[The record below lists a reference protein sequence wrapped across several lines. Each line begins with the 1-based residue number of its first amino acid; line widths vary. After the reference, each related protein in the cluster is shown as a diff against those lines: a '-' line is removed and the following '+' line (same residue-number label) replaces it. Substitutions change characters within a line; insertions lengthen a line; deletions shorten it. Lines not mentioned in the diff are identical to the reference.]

1 MADSESSIK
10 TQIVT
15 GIVVGIILVGVV
27 VLFVYLQ
34 QNTSSPLFRDDSCRL
49 NESGMLVDP
58 CVPLFTINNK
68 KNGTISLDNH
78 LGPGNPAPPMNES
91 QKYIDKALEPYGG
104 VPKDAVMSSLQES
117 EWSGV
122 YDGKTG
128 VETTWATEWCA
139 HYTQL
144 FYGKPV
150 TGSGSYLIVCITGGG
165 KPTLIRKNWLSIEE
179 VGMERVI
186 PVSEALLRLKNH
198 DGKFDPPTKTIIYDY
213 IPEGA
218 FNLSV
223 MDIEMRYFASENST
237 NRTYLEPVWRISAV
251 DNIRRMNFI
260 FYIPA
265 SYRPAKYTH
274 LKSDLFGNQRNFSQI
289 KGNLSAMDVSP
300 SQYVLMG
307 TSGPIGKDGAQK
319 IVRQFIENPDLSLTY
334 NGRYRSSSSMCEGGY
349 QGEYYS
355 FNTSDCDFKVDVY
368 SGSIISASINESCIK
383 PGFSGKYLTGNVTK
397 EEASFLADH
406 FARQK
411 YLYFDEKHLT
421 TTHPPSLYGSQLD
434 GAYSIYYSGD
444 FGTLTESGLYISVR
458 YHDGLIDRY
467 SISDDDLEYLCVEE
481 GPVRIDE

>member
-1 MADSESSIK
+1 
-10 TQIVT
+10 
-15 GIVVGIILVGVV
+15 
-27 VLFVYLQ
+27 
-34 QNTSSPLFRDDSCRL
+34 
-49 NESGMLVDP
+49 
-58 CVPLFTINNK
+58 
-68 KNGTISLDNH
+68 
-78 LGPGNPAPPMNES
+78 
-91 QKYIDKALEPYGG
+91 
-104 VPKDAVMSSLQES
+104 
-117 EWSGV
+117 
-122 YDGKTG
+122 
-128 VETTWATEWCA
+128 
-139 HYTQL
+139 
-144 FYGKPV
+144 
-150 TGSGSYLIVCITGGG
+150 
-165 KPTLIRKNWLSIEE
+165 
-179 VGMERVI
+179 
-186 PVSEALLRLKNH
+186 
-198 DGKFDPPTKTIIYDY
+198 
-213 IPEGA
+213 
-218 FNLSV
+218 
-223 MDIEMRYFASENST
+223 
-237 NRTYLEPVWRISAV
+237 
-251 DNIRRMNFI
+251 
-260 FYIPA
+260 
-265 SYRPAKYTH
+265 
-274 LKSDLFGNQRNFSQI
+274 
-289 KGNLSAMDVSP
+289 MDVSP